1 MSSVDDLDELI
12 ATRRLNGLEDNLY
25 REEIRE
31 YFIKPTEEQTI
42 RILKSATHKFE
53 IRGEELCFLKHA
65 ILNILAEREQDKKKL
80 KEKDKQID
88 LMAEEINETNRGY
101 NDYCEFK
108 IVCDRNCKS
117 CIKQYFER
125 KSKE

>member
-1 MSSVDDLDELI
+1 MSSVDDIDELI

-25 REEIRE
+25 REEMRE

-88 LMAEEINETNRGY
+88 LMANFINDNTPYSKDTRELENEQGIRTAG
-101 NDYCEFK
+101 FT
-108 IVCDRNCKS
+108 
-117 CIKQYFER
+117 KQYFER